1 MKKKLMS
8 LFKYGLLG
16 STVFSLVVFSGC
28 KSNDTPAP
36 TQNVWEQING
46 DSNLSMFRDQLQA
59 RGFDVLLEGT
69 GPYTV
74 FAPDNDAMRTLLKTL
89 GLSDFTSVSPDVID
103 EVLSYHI
110 VAGSYSSSALTGDL
124 ATVEGEN
131 ITVVQDG
138 GTKLQT
144 GASSNAAITA
154 SAAATNGY
162 VHTISTVIVP
172 PTLGAI
178 IINTLGTVAQPLL
191 LGADFTVLSAGIIK
205 AETFALTSGG
215 SVDPLL
221 GNAENPG
228 ILVSESVK
236 TFFAP
241 SDAVFAAASITADT
255 YTGEQWYGLIRA
267 HIVAGDFHTAAKFTV
282 GQEITTMA
290 GNSLKVLSRDAP
302 TDPGNGV
309 LTGIL
314 LDSNGDN
321 SPDAQIAVLDVLAAV
336 GASPANN
343 GYIDAIK
350 GVLSPQ

>member
-8 LFKYGLLG
+8 LIKYGLLG
-16 STVFSLVVFSGC
+16 GTVFSLVVFSGC

-46 DSNLSMFRDQLQA
+46 DSNLSMFRDELQA

-74 FAPDNDAMRTLLKTL
+74 FAPDNAAMTTLLTTL
-89 GLSDFTSVSPDVID
+89 GLSDFSSVSPDVID

-110 VAGSYSSSALTGDL
+110 VAGSYSSSALTGEL
-124 ATVEGEN
+124 TTVEMEN

-154 SAAATNGY
+154 SAQATNGY

-178 IINTLGTVAQPLL
+178 IINTLGTIAQPLL

-221 GNAENPG
+221 GNADSPG
-228 ILVSESVK
+228 VLVGESVK

-267 HIVAGDFHTAAKFTV
+267 HTVLGDFHTAAKFTV
-282 GQEITTMA
+282 GQQITTMA
-290 GNSLKVLSRDAP
+290 GNKITVLTKDAP
-302 TDPGNGV
+302 TNPDQGI
-309 LTGIL
+309 LTGIA
-314 LDSNGDN
+314 LDSNGDTT
-321 SPDAQIAVLDVLAAV
+321 PEAQIAVLDALTAA

-343 GYIDAIK
+343 GYIDVIA
-350 GVLSPQ
+350 GVLAP